1 MNSKLP
7 PEQFDQLLLTF
18 PKAAPT
24 TFDDI
29 QSGKFTAALMPMLN
43 QEIEKRALLEME
55 GTHVGS
61 NAWVVDGSK
70 TNTGYPML
78 GGDPHLGLGMPGKWY
93 EVHLNLNGKNVSGC
107 DHS

>member
-1 MNSKLP
+1 MYGYLKSKLP
-7 PEQFDQLLLTF
+7 ADQFEQLRLTF
-18 PKAAPT
+18 PQDAPT
-24 TFDDI
+24 SLNDI
-29 QSGKFTAALMPMLN
+29 QSGKFTSSLMPMLQ
-43 QEIEKRALLEME
+43 QEIEKRELLEMQ

-93 EVHLNLNGKNVSGC
+93 EVHLNLNGKNVS
-107 DHS
+107 